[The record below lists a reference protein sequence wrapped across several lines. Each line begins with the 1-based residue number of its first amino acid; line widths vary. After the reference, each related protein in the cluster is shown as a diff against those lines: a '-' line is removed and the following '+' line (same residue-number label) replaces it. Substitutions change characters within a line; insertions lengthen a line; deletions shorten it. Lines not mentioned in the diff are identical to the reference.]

1 VFLAVGFE
9 TTAPATALLARQA
22 LELGLTNLS
31 VLCAH
36 VRVVPA
42 MEAILAA
49 PDNRIQGFLAA
60 GHVCAVTGI
69 EELAALVRRW
79 RVPVVV
85 AGFTASELL
94 LGLRDL
100 VEQLEAGRAELAN
113 AYPAVVRSQG
123 NPAARRLLAEVFES
137 VTVAWRGLGPIPAGG
152 LALRGAYAQLEASQ
166 RFGLAAAGALVNGEL
181 GSGGPARG
189 GLASGGPARDGPA
202 RDGLEGGVG
211 CSPEEG
217 CGGSLP
223 GAGEGADADGVCLA
237 AAVLRGRL
245 RPPDCPS
252 FGRRC
257 NPEHPLGAPM
267 VSSEGA
273 CAAYWQYRR

>member
-1 VFLAVGFE
+1 
-9 TTAPATALLARQA
+9 
-22 LELGLTNLS
+22 
-31 VLCAH
+31 
-36 VRVVPA
+36 

-60 GHVCAVTGI
+60 GHVCAVTGT
-69 EELAALVRRW
+69 EELDALVRRW

-85 AGFTASELL
+85 AGFTATELL

-100 VEQLEAGRAELAN
+100 VEQLEAGRTELGN

-152 LALRGAYAQLEASQ
+152 LALRGAYAELEASQ
-166 RFGLAAAGALVNGEL
+166 RFGLAADGGATENGEL
-181 GSGGPARG
+181 GSRGLGG
-189 GLASGGPARDGPA
+189 S
-202 RDGLEGGVG
+202 GLEGSGLTSGGLDGGAG
-211 CSPEEG
+211 CSPEVG

-223 GAGEGADADGVCLA
+223 GAGDAAAADGVCLA

-252 FGRRC
+252 FGRSCR
-257 NPEHPLGAPM
+257 PEHPLGAPM